1 MAIETTAGP
10 DRRTPLLLRALAL
23 LASLVL
29 VAAACSGGGGDEGAD
44 GAGGDASSSTT
55 TEADITLPT
64 VGGGS
69 STSEPSSTTQVV
81 ELADVNAPLTGAP
94 APAGVDLER
103 PAIAVKIDNAPAA
116 RPQAG
121 LNQADM
127 VFEEM
132 VEGGLSRLL
141 AVFHSRDAEVVGPVR
156 SARSTDIPI
165 LVTLNSPMFA
175 WSGANQVFANQIR
188 ASAIIDVGVEA
199 VPNAYERRNDRRAPS
214 NLFTGTDRLRAVAPD
229 LTNTP
234 NPLLE
239 YRLPG
244 EEAPA
249 GARPIKAVEVDYGAN
264 SAVHTWDPSVGGW
277 TRDQNGS
284 PHVDTD
290 GVAIAPTNVIV
301 QFVQY
306 VNTGLVDGAGN
317 PVPEAQL
324 VGSGDA
330 WFLIDGRL
338 IEGTWVKENL
348 TVPTQYFDSE
358 SRPVKFMPGST
369 WTLLPRTGKATVLE

>member
-1 MAIETTAGP
+1 MAMQTTAGP
-10 DRRTPLLLRALAL
+10 LRRRARSLRATAL
-23 LASLVL
+23 LAGLAL
-29 VAAACSGGGGDEGAD
+29 MAAACSGGGGGD
-44 GAGGDASSSTT
+44 GAEDANGDPLSTTT

-64 VGGGS
+64 VGGGT
-69 STSEPSSTTQVV
+69 STTVATTTTQVV
-81 ELADVNAPLTGAP
+81 EVADLTAPLTGAP
-94 APAGVDLER
+94 APSGVDLER

-234 NPLLE
+234 NPLLQ

-244 EEAPA
+244 EEAPSE
-249 GARPIKAVEVDYGAN
+249 ARPITGVEVDYGAN
-264 SAVHTWDPSVGGW
+264 RAVHTWDPSAGGW
-277 TRDQNGS
+277 VREQNGS
-284 PHVDTD
+284 PHVDEE
-290 GVAIAPTNVIV
+290 GVVITPTNVIV
-301 QFVQY
+301 QFVRY

-338 IEGTWVKENL
+338 IEGSWVKENL
-348 TVPTQYFDSE
+348 TVPTQYFDSDN
-358 SRPVKFMPGST
+358 RPVKFMPGST
-369 WTLLPRTGKATVLE
+369 WTLLPREGRATVIE

>member
-1 MAIETTAGP
+1 MATQSTTGAH
-10 DRRTPLLLRALAL
+10 RRKPVPLRTLAL
-23 LASLVL
+23 LAALAL
-29 VAAACSGGGGDEGAD
+29 VAAACSGGGGDEGTGD
-44 GAGGDASSSTT
+44 GNGDEAATTT
-55 TEADITLPT
+55 TEVEITLPT

-69 STSEPSSTTQVV
+69 STTGAVTTTQVV
-81 ELADVNAPLTGAP
+81 EIADIAAPLTGAP
-94 APAGVDLER
+94 ADAGVNLER

-229 LTNTP
+229 LTNSP

-244 EEAPA
+244 EEPPA
-249 GARPIKAVEVDYGAN
+249 GARDVEGVEVDYGAN
-264 SAVHTWDPSVGGW
+264 SAVHTWDASRGGW
-277 TRDQNGS
+277 VREQNGS
-284 PHVDTD
+284 PHVDED
-290 GVAIAPTNVIV
+290 GVVIAPTNVIV
-301 QFVQY
+301 QFVSY
-306 VNTGLVDGAGN
+306 IDTGLVDGAGTA
-317 PVPEAQL
+317 VPEAQL

-330 WFLIDGRL
+330 WFLIDGQL

-358 SRPVKFMPGST
+358 GRPVKFMPGST
-369 WTLLPRTGKATVLE
+369 WTLLPRSGGATVIG